1 MANNHTLDQGAN
13 GLKYTL
19 SYLKQNNIQAS
30 GAGKNLDE
38 AWQTKVVTANGIR
51 VGFISASYTSIND
64 NGRSKNQYVAR
75 VEDKARLLSSIKDLK
90 IRSDFIVISMHAGTE
105 YKTKPN
111 TVQTS
116 FAHLA
121 IDSGADL
128 VIGGHPHWVQ
138 TIERYK
144 DRYIFYSLGNF
155 IFDQEW
161 SRETKEGLMLKVELA
176 QSGKDGIMQTRLSQ
190 VEIIPIII
198 ENYSTPRLANDKEA
212 KKILDRIGQKERII
226 K

>member
-1 MANNHTLDQGAN
+1 M
-13 GLKYTL
+13 
-19 SYLKQNNIQAS
+19 
-30 GAGKNLDE
+30 
-38 AWQTKVVTANGIR
+38 VTANGIR